1 MSKWPMVLIMALSGA
16 LASEFRTG
24 DLTLAADQVV
34 SGDLYFYGQNLTIA
48 GQIEGDLV
56 AIASQITVEGSVNG
70 DLIAVAEQIDV
81 TGAVA
86 ESVRAAAGT
95 LNLAGTIGQDLVVAA
110 NDLEVTPSG
119 RIAGSL
125 YGAAST
131 MLIAGE
137 VGQELRFTAGD
148 LRLEGRVG
156 QDVVGS
162 ANWLE
167 LRSDASVGG
176 NLSYHS
182 PNRADIAPTVQIA
195 GESEYL
201 GPSESGFRI
210 SLWVI
215 GARAFLGL
223 FIFGLLFLTLRSS
236 LWVRATDLATRS
248 FGTGLLYGLAALLA
262 VPIAAAFLIAL
273 GTVVGG
279 WWVGILLLAGLAIL
293 AAAGLTV
300 SGSALA
306 RRLLRPGQG
315 TALRIAILALGSLI
329 VVVAAMLPVL
339 GPLLFLIALAWG
351 LGTLLSMGLGSS
363 QPPAPRP

>member
-34 SGDLYFYGQNLTIA
+34 SGDLYFYGQNLTIS

-56 AIASQITVEGSVNG
+56 AMASQITVEGTVNG
-70 DLIAVAEQIDV
+70 DLIAVAEEINL
-81 TGAVA
+81 TGEVA

-137 VGQELRFTAGD
+137 VGQELRFGAGD
-148 LRLEGRVG
+148 LRLEGKVG
-156 QDVVGS
+156 QDLVGS

-182 PNRADIAPTVQIA
+182 PSPADIAPTVQIA

-201 GPSESGFRI
+201 GPLESGFQI
-210 SLWVI
+210 SPWVI

-223 FIFGLLFLTLRSS
+223 FIFGLLFLTLQPS
-236 LWVRATDLATRS
+236 LWVRATDLAWSS
-248 FGTGLLYGLAALLA
+248 FGASLLYGLAALLA

-329 VVVAAMLPVL
+329 VVVAAVLPAL

-351 LGTLLSMGLGSS
+351 LGTLLTLSMGSS
-363 QPPAPRP
+363 RPLAPRP